1 VPFPCSFAIIFS
13 LSWICCAIFFDF
25 EQVLNTSFSS
35 EPLALHHLPSP
46 AIIKQC
52 SFALNLFGEHEKIA
66 SMVSFPCS
74 FAFNFSLPWI
84 HCHYSFTSH

>member
-1 VPFPCSFAIIFS
+1 MVAIIFS
-13 LSWICCAIFFDF
+13 LSWICCGNFFDF
-25 EQVLNTSFSS
+25 EQVLNISFSS

>member
-1 VPFPCSFAIIFS
+1 MVAIIFS
-13 LSWICCAIFFDF
+13 LSWICCGNFFDF
-25 EQVLNTSFSS
+25 EQVLNISFSS

-52 SFALNLFGEHEKIA
+52 SFA
-66 SMVSFPCS
+66 
-74 FAFNFSLPWI
+74 FNFSLPWI